1 MWACRLP
8 DPGSVRGRWRSLPAL
23 VQSAPA
29 ARPLN
34 WGWLGAKISLS
45 GTLISAALIGLA
57 LAFQTRGYSPPSAA
71 TIVHD
76 HGKPGYVTNVRGR
89 SGGHLRDA
97 PGKGDQPAGSFGTPK
112 MISANDDGKTSAQHD
127 PGEQR
132 KSAPRGVLPLLSYR

>member
-8 DPGSVRGRWRSLPAL
+8 DPGSVRDRWRSLPAL

-45 GTLISAALIGLA
+45 GTLISAAPMGLA
-57 LAFQTRGYSPPSAA
+57 LAFLARDYTPPSATA
-71 TIVHD
+71 MVHD
-76 HGKPGYVTNVRGR
+76 LGKPGYVTNLRGR

-97 PGKGDQPAGSFGTPK
+97 PGKADQSAGSFGTPK
-112 MISANDDGKTSAQHD
+112 MISANDDGKTTAQHD
-127 PGEQR
+127 PGE
-132 KSAPRGVLPLLSYR
+132 